1 MWAASSSGPAP
12 DLSPS
17 YSPSP
22 KRSPRPTPNPNPN
35 PIPIPNPRSDPHT
48 RLGGSAA
55 EAIAS
60 LDYTAERRLIRAN
73 ELHVQG
79 CSPRWGHYAEALLG
93 GGAKE
98 GPSPEGPSLEGS
110 ASECASS
117 LVYDAHGLWRQA
129 YATDLLMTCLVVV
142 LMVGHDDDLIPTPTL
157 TLTLAPTL
165 TPNLTLTLSPTLIRW
180 VA

>member
-1 MWAASSSGPAP
+1 MLVRVGGVIVWSP
-12 DLSPS
+12 DPSPS

-22 KRSPRPTPNPNPN
+22 KRSPNPNPNPN
-35 PIPIPNPRSDPHT
+35 PNPIPNPRSDPHT

-55 EAIAS
+55 EVIAS
-60 LDYTAERRLIRAN
+60 LDYATERRLIRAN

-93 GGAKE
+93 GGVSPEVAAQYTSLASPE
-98 GPSPEGPSLEGS
+98 GPSPEGLSPEGS

-142 LMVGHDDDLIPTPTL
+142 LMVLMMMMI
-157 TLTLAPTL
+157 
-165 TPNLTLTLSPTLIRW
+165 
-180 VA
+180 